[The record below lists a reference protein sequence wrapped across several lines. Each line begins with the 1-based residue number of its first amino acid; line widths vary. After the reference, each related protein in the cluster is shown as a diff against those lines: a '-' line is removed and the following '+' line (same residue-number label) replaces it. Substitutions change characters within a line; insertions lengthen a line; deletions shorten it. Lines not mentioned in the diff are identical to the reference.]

1 MFKNVL
7 LAVDVN
13 AQEGASRSA
22 AAAVSLARNEGA
34 MLHLLNVVPN
44 TGMAI
49 VGASLGP
56 EHLPKVVAAAHAE
69 LDAWAS
75 RNIPDD
81 IAVKSHISEGT
92 IYDQIIRVAEELEID
107 AIVVGSHRP
116 ELKDYLIGPNAA
128 RVARHAPQSVF
139 VVR

>member
-7 LAVDVN
+7 LAIDIN
-13 AQEGASRSA
+13 APKASTKSA
-22 AAAVSLARNEGA
+22 QVAASLARSEGA
-34 MLHLLNVVPN
+34 NLHLLNVVPN
-44 TGMAI
+44 SGMAI
-49 VGASLGP
+49 VGASLGADHISHII
-56 EHLPKVVAAAHAE
+56 EEAHKGLEAWAKTHLPEDTPYK
-69 LDAWAS
+69 
-75 RNIPDD
+75 I
-81 IAVKSHISEGT
+81 HISEGT
-92 IYDQIIRVAEELEID
+92 VYDRIIHVANELDID

>member
-1 MFKNVL
+1 MFNNVL
-7 LAVDVN
+7 LAVDIN

-22 AAAVSLARNEGA
+22 EAASSLARNEGA
-34 MLHLLNVVPN
+34 KLHLLNVIPN

-49 VGASLGP
+49 VSASLGP
-56 EHLPKVVAAAHAE
+56 EHLSKVVSKAHSE
-69 LDAWAS
+69 LEAWAA
-75 RNIPDD
+75 RNIPEEVPTE
-81 IAVKSHISEGT
+81 IHISEGT
-92 IYDQIIRVAEELEID
+92 IYDQIIRVAHELNID

-139 VVR
+139 VIR